1 MSVEKIRTPMLKRT
15 RLGGRLGNVAWRGSA
30 GRGDEPVWRC
40 TSTVTGEEAGWGAG
54 WRDGGLEL
62 CACGLR
68 TAGYLSSHSYGLDGV
83 LLPGIV
89 LGNQAAALDLP
100 TYLLP
105 EAQKR
110 MQPVA

>member
-1 MSVEKIRTPMLKRT
+1 M
-15 RLGGRLGNVAWRGSA
+15 
-30 GRGDEPVWRC
+30 WRC

-110 MQPVA
+110 MQPVAARLTSRIISTTQARIWRTSSPGGPA